1 MMGVS
6 SLGKD
11 HTWEINLA
19 ARAAWMSYV
28 GDMTQSEIAKRLGV
42 SSARVHRLIQLAKQ
56 HGIIRVSIEGR
67 PAECMH
73 LEAEIAARFN
83 LKSCTISPFLSDRRD
98 NQDLVSLSVGQAAG
112 QVLAQHIVLPST
124 KSLAI
129 DPFGPML
136 TEAVRCIPQISK
148 PDLKV
153 WPTHGCLSRDF
164 QAITSPVLS
173 VLEART
179 KAQTGMLPVPY
190 APESDAEFASFH
202 ALPSVQ
208 DALGAAA
215 ASNIIVGQ
223 IHPADITDEVTPA
236 HISSGVATQAAAC
249 RFLGHYANAEGQ
261 VLAEDFPRTISLPL
275 EAVRDGPQ
283 KPRVFALAGGV
294 DTKDATL
301 AALKTGLISD
311 IILDETLGNAFVT

>member
-1 MMGVS
+1 MGVT

-73 LEAEIAARFN
+73 LEAEIAARFS
-83 LKSCTISPFLSDRRD
+83 LKSCTISPFLSDKQD
-98 NQDLVSLSVGQAAG
+98 NQDLAALSVGQAAG
-112 QVLAQHIVLPST
+112 QVLAQHIVLPGT

-129 DPFGPML
+129 DPFGDTL
-136 TEAVRCIPQISK
+136 AEAVRCIPQISK

-164 QAITSPVLS
+164 RSVTSPVLS
-173 VLEART
+173 VFELRT
-179 KAQTGMLPVPY
+179 KAEIGVLPVPY
-190 APESDAEFASFH
+190 APGSSTEYESFA

-208 DALGAAA
+208 DALQAA
-215 ASNIIVGQ
+215 ASADIVVGQ
-223 IHPADITDEVTPA
+223 IHPSDVGDAITPA
-236 HISSGVATQAAAC
+236 SVAAQAVAAGAES
-249 RFLGHYANAEGQ
+249 RFLGTYFDPSGHAIDAAGDLVGLDLAKLLTAEKSG
-261 VLAEDFPRTISLPL
+261 PRI
-275 EAVRDGPQ
+275 
-283 KPRVFALAGGV
+283 FALAAGAQCE
-294 DTKDATL
+294 K
-301 AALKTGLISD
+301 AAPSVLNAGLVTD
-311 IILDETLGNAFVT
+311 LILDEALAEALVA